1 MLHYRCA
8 TLTFAL
14 FRLVIILT
22 CDLCSFELV
31 HTWYGFLFERSE
43 FLIATCEKKK
53 TDRLC
58 GCVCVCGCTANL
70 GFSVRSANRIR
81 PKDGIPLPD

>member
-1 MLHYRCA
+1 MGVANAYTKKFVLS
-8 TLTFAL
+8 T
-14 FRLVIILT
+14 
-22 CDLCSFELV
+22 
-31 HTWYGFLFERSE
+31 LFERSE

-53 TDRLC
+53 PDRLC

-81 PKDGIPLPD
+81 PKDGIPLPDQIHSF